1 MIVLNDKPVI
11 IVVGIISA
19 ANGDSFVVLKR
30 ERDSEAKL
38 INVEILNIETF
49 TGLNRLVAKSSQ
61 FTTACKVLRTS
72 DLAKVAIQENRTRH
86 RQKEKSTENRN
97 SNCITVNITSGWLLT
112 LNTPIF
118 IPRDEG
124 GGQLDMQN
132 RLLQCFQ

>member
-49 TGLNRLVAKSSQ
+49 TGLNTLVAKSSQ
-61 FTTACKVLRTS
+61 FTTAC
-72 DLAKVAIQENRTRH
+72 
-86 RQKEKSTENRN
+86 
-97 SNCITVNITSGWLLT
+97 
-112 LNTPIF
+112 
-118 IPRDEG
+118 
-124 GGQLDMQN
+124 
-132 RLLQCFQ
+132 

>member
-11 IVVGIISA
+11 IVVSIISA

-30 ERDSEAKL
+30 ERDSEAKA
-38 INVEILNIETF
+38 EILNIETF
-49 TGLNRLVAKSSQ
+49 TGLNTLVAKSSQ
-61 FTTACKVLRTS
+61 FTTACTVLRTI

-112 LNTPIF
+112 LNT
-118 IPRDEG
+118 
-124 GGQLDMQN
+124 QLDMQN